1 MDFIIRVEFNI
12 EIFLEYLEVDGDW
25 TFVNFIFFYEIDRG
39 EKYIVKKIRFNL
51 HYSFYR
57 Y

>member
-1 MDFIIRVEFNI
+1 MVI
-12 EIFLEYLEVDGDW
+12 ELLLILY
-25 TFVNFIFFYEIDRG
+25 FFYEIDRG